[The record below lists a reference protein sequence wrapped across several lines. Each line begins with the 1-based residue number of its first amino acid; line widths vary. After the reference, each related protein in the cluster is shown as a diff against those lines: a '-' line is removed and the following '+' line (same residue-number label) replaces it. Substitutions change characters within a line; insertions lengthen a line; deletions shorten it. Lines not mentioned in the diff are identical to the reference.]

1 MPTFVLFSM
10 FEVVYIKGR
19 PADMSSLH
27 NAYCYAVL
35 FSVRSNVVIC
45 IQGVKTFTTG

>member
-19 PADMSSLH
+19 PADSLH

-45 IQGVKTFTTG
+45 ILGVKTFTTG